1 MEQKSGNS
9 SLRKVRTFADD
20 LLRAQGDG
28 TAPATLTRATSVV
41 APTVTER
48 SAPPSKKDSGDRFL
62 GGLLSADMLDIRNVS
77 AGTEE
82 ATIVTERKAK
92 QWSFTSAVSDGITTW
107 WKETMQELN
116 RGTHELPRGVPKQQ
130 VRGAIVRSA
139 RLDAKIEQKAP
150 AAPKPI
156 PVPVLTT
163 SAPSAPVAVPEP
175 VVAPPQVQQPS
186 FTTSVRE
193 PIERPVR
200 PVVRAQVPLAPLP
213 LPTSEELPTFRAYS
227 SAPVRVA
234 ATRVI
239 PEVQNTIEDT
249 LLPVRDPREATIQEE
264 AARFTARAREAAQ
277 KRKDYEA
284 SIEPSHRRTTYF
296 VYTVMTLVVILSLVV
311 GAGVARK
318 FLTARTAVVA
328 PTPGIEALFTVSASE
343 AVPLLS
349 SHTALL
355 ADITNRIRGA
365 QVSQGSFMR
374 YYFVAQDDGSVAEL
388 PAHSFL
394 DVLNA
399 RAPGSFLRT
408 IEDRMML
415 GAYGDGD
422 KKVPFLVFK
431 VQSFEDALGGML
443 LFERNMNSDLAPLFG
458 DDLERKGQTG
468 VFRDEVVGS
477 VDTRSLYDQYGNMV
491 VTYAFIDKHTL
502 VITTSYTALGA
513 LAGVLK

>member
-1 MEQKSGNS
+1 MEQQSGNS

-20 LLRAQGDG
+20 LLRAQGGG
-28 TAPATLTRATSVV
+28 TSNTSLTRATSVV

-48 SAPPSKKDSGDRFL
+48 SAPPPKKDSGEGFL
-62 GGLLSADMLDIRNVS
+62 NGLLSGDILDIRNAS

-82 ATIVTERKAK
+82 ATIVSERKAK
-92 QWSFTSAVSDGITTW
+92 QWSFTGAVSNAVTTW

-116 RGTHELPRGVPKQQ
+116 RGTHELPRSVPRPQ

-139 RLDAKIEQKAP
+139 RLDAKVEQRPLATQARVVPASMPVQP
-150 AAPKPI
+150 AAPEPA
-156 PVPVLTT
+156 PT
-163 SAPSAPVAVPEP
+163 PSALAAVPF
-175 VVAPPQVQQPS
+175 VAP
-186 FTTSVRE
+186 VRE
-193 PIERPVR
+193 PVERSVR
-200 PVVRAQVPLAPLP
+200 PVIRAQTSLAPLP
-213 LPTSEELPTFRAYS
+213 SSDTTPVPTFRSYS
-227 SAPVRVA
+227 SAPIRVA
-234 ATRVI
+234 PAPGALSERESI
-239 PEVQNTIEDT
+239 DDA
-249 LLPVRDPREATIQEE
+249 LGASDPREATIREE
-264 AARFTARAREAAQ
+264 TARFIARAREAAQ
-277 KRKDYEA
+277 KRKAYEA
-284 SIEPSHRRTTYF
+284 SIAPNQRRATYF

-318 FLTARTAVVA
+318 FLTAQPTVTA

-355 ADITNRIRGA
+355 TDLAGRVHSAPVASGA
-365 QVSQGSFMR
+365 FMR
-374 YYFVAQDDGSVAEL
+374 YYFVAQDGSSAAEL
-388 PAHSFL
+388 PAHAFL

-443 LFERNMNSDLAPLFG
+443 LFERNINSDLAPLFG
-458 DDLERKGQTG
+458 DDLERAGQTG
-468 VFRDEVVGS
+468 IFRDEVVGGI
-477 VDTRSLYDQYGNMV
+477 DTRSLYDQYGNMV
-491 VTYAFIDKHTL
+491 LTYAFIDKHTL